1 MQRIIVKNFGPLK
14 DIDLEIKDYMIFL
27 GPQASGKST
36 LAKLI
41 YFFREIELL
50 SIAFFLKN
58 FDNLTNQNV
67 INSYNQFFNQRF
79 YQLFGDYT
87 TLEYMVINFQFG
99 NNEIIEKI
107 DIVFDEINQ
116 LYLPVIDINTVIQN
130 IGKKLDDTNLSNF
143 KVTSG
148 EKTIIELPK
157 DKNSMTVIA
166 GIFMES
172 IYKQEKSTY
181 FIPSNRAF
189 IAKNYSP
196 ASTDVLSKEFYDLV
210 GDIKN
215 NFRKDYLAQIEE
227 KKYFNGEIEN
237 ITSIDYCLKL
247 INSVLKGSFS
257 VDKNEDKI
265 TSIDGHKINLR
276 SAASGQQESIWV
288 MNIIF
293 HLLLENR
300 DIKIII
306 EEPEAHLFPEA
317 QKDITYL
324 ISLLANQEGNQVII
338 TTHSHY
344 ILGALNILINAH
356 RIGQTNPEEVEKIV
370 PRELWVDKNRIF
382 AGFLENGIIKDIYDD
397 EAEMIKIQQLN
408 AVAGEINKD
417 FDRLLDLEF
426 ANENV

>member
-14 DIDLEIKDYMIFL
+14 DIDLKIKDYMIFL

-41 YFFREIELL
+41 YFFREIEFSLIL
-50 SIAFFLKN
+50 FLVKES
-58 FDNLTNQNV
+58 DNIVNQDYVDKKLNEIV
-67 INSYNQFFNQRF
+67 NSRFN
-79 YQLFGDYT
+79 QLFGDYSFS
-87 TLEYMVINFQFG
+87 ERISINFHYGYSNLLNIISISFNEENSIFITKFDFQHLTKVLNEEKPVRDSLFRILSVL
-99 NNEIIEKI
+99 NNR
-107 DIVFDEINQ
+107 
-116 LYLPVIDINTVIQN
+116 
-130 IGKKLDDTNLSNF
+130 TN
-143 KVTSG
+143 
-148 EKTIIELPK
+148 
-157 DKNSMTVIA
+157 
-166 GIFMES
+166 
-172 IYKQEKSTY
+172 STY

-237 ITSIDYCLKL
+237 LTSIEYCLKL
-247 INSVLKGSFS
+247 IKSVFKGSFS

-300 DIKIII
+300 DIKIIV

-338 TTHSHY
+338 TSHSHY

-370 PRELWVDKNRIF
+370 PKELWVDKNRIF

>member
-41 YFFREIELL
+41 YGFKEVIWNAFNNESNSLWNLINNSNQYSFSFDLDEWISLFRVNLLMNLNHYENFTITYTYQSNISLTVFDIYGIISIELSNGFYDKL
-50 SIAFFLKN
+50 SAIEKQVETELQKLDSYRLEDSGYIRYFINNIVAKELTQSFGSTNIFFVPDKRDINHLEENSRFSNYIKRNRTNFKEGFKSIENFLMNIFGSYEKKKFNIIRNFYSNILKGD
-58 FDNLTNQNV
+58 FHNLDSGRIVLTDGTKISIDSASSGQKEV
-67 INSYNQFFNQRF
+67 VGILIVLIIEIFINKNRF
-79 YQLFGDYT
+79 Y
-87 TLEYMVINFQFG
+87 V
-99 NNEIIEKI
+99 
-107 DIVFDEINQ
+107 
-116 LYLPVIDINTVIQN
+116 
-130 IGKKLDDTNLSNF
+130 
-143 KVTSG
+143 
-148 EKTIIELPK
+148 
-157 DKNSMTVIA
+157 
-166 GIFMES
+166 
-172 IYKQEKSTY
+172 
-181 FIPSNRAF
+181 
-189 IAKNYSP
+189 
-196 ASTDVLSKEFYDLV
+196 
-210 GDIKN
+210 
-215 NFRKDYLAQIEE
+215 
-227 KKYFNGEIEN
+227 
-237 ITSIDYCLKL
+237 
-247 INSVLKGSFS
+247 
-257 VDKNEDKI
+257 
-265 TSIDGHKINLR
+265 
-276 SAASGQQESIWV
+276 
-288 MNIIF
+288 
-293 HLLLENR
+293 
-300 DIKIII
+300 I

>member
-36 LAKLI
+36 LAKLL
-41 YFFREIELL
+41 YFFREIEFSLIL
-50 SIAFFLKN
+50 FLVKES
-58 FDNLTNQNV
+58 DNIVNQDYVDKKLNEIV
-67 INSYNQFFNQRF
+67 NSRFN
-79 YQLFGDYT
+79 QLFGDYSFS
-87 TLEYMVINFQFG
+87 EKISINFHYGYSNLLNIIGISFNQENSIFITKFDFQHLTKVLNEEKPVRDSLFRILSVL
-99 NNEIIEKI
+99 NNR
-107 DIVFDEINQ
+107 
-116 LYLPVIDINTVIQN
+116 
-130 IGKKLDDTNLSNF
+130 TN
-143 KVTSG
+143 
-148 EKTIIELPK
+148 
-157 DKNSMTVIA
+157 
-166 GIFMES
+166 
-172 IYKQEKSTY
+172 STY

-237 ITSIDYCLKL
+237 LTSIEYCLKL
-247 INSVLKGSFS
+247 IKSVLKGSFS

-300 DIKIII
+300 DIKIIV

-370 PRELWVDKNRIF
+370 PRDLWVDKNRIF